1 MRNGKI
7 IICVFTTVLLVV
19 STVAMIC
26 ADKPEN
32 SSPFYV
38 TVSSETGT
46 ERIHCWKN
54 ENGEYYVFLPSYA
67 DLSQAKIYLDTD
79 NTVTVDGVK
88 LKNGML
94 CKDFETSIPYNLSYS
109 AFFKSYNSKVTF
121 LSSGN
126 VATMYITT
134 QSGSMEYI
142 HAKKNNKEK
151 GTISLYDSYGNIDHK
166 GELASIKGRGNY
178 TWDGFDK
185 KPYNLELSDDAN
197 LLGMGLARKWVLLAN
212 ADDSSNLRNKI
223 VYDFADSIGLKY
235 SPNSEWVD
243 LYLNGEYAGLYLLC
257 ERNEV
262 HSERIDISP
271 NGSFLVSLELESR
284 LTDQK
289 RTYIS
294 TESGQALRVH
304 YPLINNNESLSRLS
318 SIWQSV
324 ENAIL
329 AEDGID
335 PDSGK
340 HWNELIDTESWAKK
354 YLIEEIFGNYD
365 ASCISQF
372 FYYDNNS
379 GKIYAG
385 PVWDFDHSIGSKSLW
400 QLENPQAFFANRLE
414 VKKDLDTPW
423 FHSLYKQ
430 EEFYNRTVELY
441 KNDFLPLLNGLF
453 SEGIHDYASQISKPA
468 ELNRIRWF
476 SNQNNDVFAEAKYIS
491 DYMKKRLVFLESVW
505 CDSKEYCIIRVDNSF
520 GLYYAHLA
528 VSKGERLEE
537 LPCFDNTE
545 FSDFIGWY
553 YADTDEPFD
562 INKPI
567 CEDTAVYAK
576 WQDNKR
582 NRMDDLV
589 KLIPVVLITVIF
601 IVLFIIEIKRIRG
614 NR

>member
-151 GTISLYDSYGNIDHK
+151 GTISLYDSYGNIDYK
-166 GELASIKGRGNY
+166 GELTSIEGRGNS
-178 TWDGFDK
+178 TWEDYDK
-185 KPYNLELSDDAN
+185 KPYNLTLQEDAD
-197 LLGMGLARKWVLLAN
+197 LLGMGKAKNWILLAN
-212 ADDSSNLRNKI
+212 AADASNSRNKI
-223 VYDFADSIGLKY
+223 VYDFANEIGLKY
-235 SPNSEWVD
+235 SPNSKWVD

-284 LTDQK
+284 LTEQK

-304 YPLINNNESLSRLS
+304 YPLKNNSESLSRLT

-340 HWNELIDTESWAKK
+340 HWNELIDAESWAKE
-354 YLIEEIFGNYD
+354 YLIEEIFGNLDGYI
-365 ASCISQF
+365 ASQF
-372 FYYDNNS
+372 FYID
-379 GKIYAG
+379 GTRGEKICSG
-385 PVWDFDHSIGSKSLW
+385 PVWDYDKSMGNSSDKFWSITDPQVSILARYGEGSVS
-400 QLENPQAFFANRLE
+400 E
-414 VKKDLDTPW
+414 TPW
-423 FHSLYKQ
+423 ISALCDKDIFK
-430 EEFYNRTVELY
+430 NRVIELF
-441 KNDFLPLLNGLF
+441 KTEFLPLVETIVENKIYNYKEEIATAAYINNVRWELSDPKNLLSTEIDTIIEYIKEHTKFLSDIWLQGKEVCQVSITNLDNDF
-453 SEGIHDYASQISKPA
+453 FCTVPVGGHLEKIPELASGKV
-468 ELNRIRWF
+468 L
-476 SNQNNDVFAEAKYIS
+476 
-491 DYMKKRLVFLESVW
+491 
-505 CDSKEYCIIRVDNSF
+505 
-520 GLYYAHLA
+520 
-528 VSKGERLEE
+528 
-537 LPCFDNTE
+537 
-545 FSDFIGWY
+545 Y

-567 CEDTAVYAK
+567 CEDTAIYAK